1 MRAVSAV
8 DCEGWGIERLRGAGG
23 VGREKA
29 MIYILVAISYDLP
42 DLALSSSRIIVE
54 QELRR
59 PSGKRTALGLTW
71 VPVPSLGS
79 SLGYMC
85 SSSWCWRSVAMATH
99 RFFESKSP
107 TTKQVTVVSPETT
120 SRPEW
125 PGGRGRVSLGRAQ
138 WEGHT
143 HWEAL

>member
-1 MRAVSAV
+1 
-8 DCEGWGIERLRGAGG
+8 
-23 VGREKA
+23 

-107 TTKQVTVVSPETT
+107 TTKQETVVSPETT

-125 PGGRGRVSLGRAQ
+125 PGGRGRVSYNLPCQAAPKSNTGKRAR
-138 WEGHT
+138 
-143 HWEAL
+143 

>member
-1 MRAVSAV
+1 
-8 DCEGWGIERLRGAGG
+8 
-23 VGREKA
+23 

-125 PGGRGRVSLGRAQ
+125 PGGRGRVSLAYNLPCQAAPKSNTGKRAR
-138 WEGHT
+138 
-143 HWEAL
+143 

>member
-1 MRAVSAV
+1 
-8 DCEGWGIERLRGAGG
+8 
-23 VGREKA
+23 

-99 RFFESKSP
+99 RFFESRSP

-125 PGGRGRVSLGRAQ
+125 PGGRGRAYNLPCQAAPKSNPGKRAR
-138 WEGHT
+138 
-143 HWEAL
+143 